1 MHSIRRPRVKGR
13 DVIHHPPG
21 TLGEW
26 QVLTNLT
33 GNMILRLGC
42 VVTLQ
47 LVLVDRVPWLRVSFA
62 YFSQASIQGIC
73 FVISNVDFS
82 RLGILFI
89 YLFILKKYPH
99 TRDRP
104 REGLPRDRGD
114 VRFPN
119 WWPMV

>member
-1 MHSIRRPRVKGR
+1 MCIPYASLVSKV
-13 DVIHHPPG
+13 VIHHPPG

-47 LVLVDRVPWLRVSFA
+47 LVLVDQVPWLRASFA
-62 YFSQASIQGIC
+62 YFSQASFQGIC

-89 YLFILKKYPH
+89 YLFILKSIPILETDPGKGYQG
-99 TRDRP
+99 T
-104 REGLPRDRGD
+104 EVMLGFQTQWS
-114 VRFPN
+114 V
-119 WWPMV
+119 V

>member
-1 MHSIRRPRVKGR
+1 MHPIRQPRVKGR

-33 GNMILRLGC
+33 GNRILRLGC
-42 VVTLQ
+42 VITLQ
-47 LVLVDRVPWLRVSFA
+47 LVLVDQVPWLRVSFA
-62 YFSQASIQGIC
+62 YFSQASVQGIC

-89 YLFILKKYPH
+89 YFKKVSPY
-99 TRDRP
+99 
-104 REGLPRDRGD
+104 
-114 VRFPN
+114 
-119 WWPMV
+119 